1 MTKKICIW
9 AITPGGVKIGQ
20 KLGLSIPDC
29 DFLVSQTIADSLVV
43 PGDTVVFEKLSVMFS
58 KLFRKYC
65 AHICIFS
72 TAIAVRMAAP
82 LLESKLVDPAIV
94 VIDDRG
100 VHAISLLSGHLG
112 GGNQLALDVA
122 RITGATP
129 VITTATD
136 INHLPS
142 IDMVAKKENLLI
154 QNPEMIRKVNM
165 AFLQDKK
172 IRILDPLN
180 IVTPHIPE
188 QFRWSESCPNSY
200 VATVICSDMERPE
213 AGVAKI
219 SLYNGR
225 VGEAVPRET
234 LILRPASLMAG
245 MGCNKGT
252 TVEELLEF
260 LTTAFEENNLCL
272 NSLAGIATTSVKQD
286 ETGLLEL
293 AQRLGKPILFYDK
306 AALNSVETIENPSD
320 MVEKHLGVKS
330 VCEAASILA
339 AHNGNLI
346 VPKIKRG
353 NATLAVA
360 RIEKKKNRI

>member
-1 MTKKICIW
+1 MTGKICIW

-20 KLGLSIPDC
+20 YLNFAIPHS
-29 DFLVSQTIADSLVV
+29 DFLVSQTIADSIDV
-43 PGDTVVFEKLSVMFS
+43 PDNTVVFEKLQVMFS
-58 KLFRKYC
+58 KLFRSYS

-72 TAIAVRMAAP
+72 TAIAVRIAAP
-82 LLESKLVDPAIV
+82 LIESKLADPAIV
-94 VIDDRG
+94 VMDDRG

-112 GGNQLALDVA
+112 GGNQLALEVA

-136 INHLPS
+136 INNLPS

-154 QNPEMIRKVNM
+154 QNPEMIKKVNM
-165 AFLQDKK
+165 AFLQDKS

-180 IVTPHIPE
+180 IVAPHIPE
-188 QFRWSESCPNSY
+188 QFRWNESHQNPY

-213 AGVAKI
+213 AGVEKF

-225 VGEAVPRET
+225 AGEVPRET
-234 LILRPASLMAG
+234 LILRPSSLMAG
-245 MGCNKGT
+245 MGCNRGT
-252 TVEELLEF
+252 TAKELLDF
-260 LTTAFEENNLCL
+260 LTTAFKKNNLCL
-272 NSLAGIATTSVKQD
+272 NSLAGIATTSVKHD

-293 AQRLGKPILFYDK
+293 AQGLGKPILFYDK

-320 MVEKHLGVKS
+320 IVEKHIGVKS

-346 VPKIKRG
+346 LPKIKRG

-360 RIEKKKNRI
+360 RMKKYKNRI